1 MAGLDPGKG
10 KIMKRNLFM
19 ALLCLLVALVI
30 ISCDEPKHEH
40 AYGTEWKH
48 DETNHWLECSCGE
61 KSKVAAHTYGEW
73 KASSKEGKVERKC
86 TVCEYVETA
95 DGVVVTTAEGFKAAV
110 ASENKIK
117 LAADIELEDYIN
129 ISKSIELD
137 GNGHTLT
144 MACKSQDYGA
154 SGLHITGDDV
164 KSVLVKDITLKAKG
178 KYPSQTALVYINSS
192 VADVSLENVV
202 MECNPDGTLTN
213 STAPIGIQSIYREKG
228 SISVKGCTI
237 KGAKYGMYFNSISDG
252 VIEDNTIDGT
262 FYSGIILAGDHGSE
276 RKYDSKNVAIKNNV
290 LKNVASEN
298 YEILMYNCGIYIGE
312 HTSNITVEGN
322 DVTLAATSTNG
333 KAIVYYKDTT
343 QSKDEV

>member
-1 MAGLDPGKG
+1 
-10 KIMKRNLFM
+10 MKRNLFM

-40 AYGTEWKH
+40 AYGTEWKY
-48 DETNHWLECSCGE
+48 DETNHWHVCECGE
-61 KSKVAAHTYGEW
+61 KSELAAHTYGEW

-95 DGVVVTTAEGFKAAV
+95 DGVVVKTADEFKSAV
-110 ASENKIK
+110 EVEDNKIK
-117 LAADIELEDYIN
+117 LAADIELEDYIS

-178 KYPSQTALVYINSS
+178 SYPSQTSLVYIHYSA
-192 VADVSLENVV
+192 ADVALENVV
-202 MECNPDGTLTN
+202 MECNPDGTLTK
-213 STAPIGIQSIYREKG
+213 STAPMGVQSVYREKG
-228 SISVKGCTI
+228 KISVKGCTI
-237 KGAKYGMYFNSISDG
+237 KGAKWGMYFNSISDG

-262 FYSGIILAGDHGSE
+262 WYNGIILAGDHGSE
-276 RKYDSKNVAIKNNV
+276 RKYDSKNVVIKNNV

-298 YEILMYNCGIYIGE
+298 YEEIAYNCGIYIGE

-343 QSKDEV
+343 RSKDEV